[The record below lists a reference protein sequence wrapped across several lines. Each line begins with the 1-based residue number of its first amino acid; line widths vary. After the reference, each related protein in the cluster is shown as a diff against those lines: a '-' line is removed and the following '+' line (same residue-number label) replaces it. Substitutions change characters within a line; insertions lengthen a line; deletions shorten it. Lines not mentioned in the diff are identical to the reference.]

1 MLKYRNHYIVGRTTN
16 KSPQDRKIKLSDIN
30 FDEEKLRNLLSAMLN
45 RKPNKRRYYKNVC
58 SDDGIKSNDEFSEDD
73 DESSV
78 EEIVKKKK
86 KTQARKRTVA
96 RMTTKT
102 EPSTKKGKKT
112 TKRNYRL
119 YKQLIVIKQF
129 IH

>member
-1 MLKYRNHYIVGRTTN
+1 MLKYRNHYTGGRTTN
-16 KSPQDRKIKLSDIN
+16 KTPQDRKIKLGDIN

-45 RKPNKRRYYKNVC
+45 RKPNKRLYYKNVC
-58 SDDGIKSNDEFSEDD
+58 SDDGIESNDEFSEDD

-96 RMTTKT
+96 RMTATT
-102 EPSTKKGKKT
+102 EPSTKKVEKT

-119 YKQLIVIKQF
+119 YKQLIVIK
-129 IH
+129 